1 MVGGA
6 MPRVVVGLSGGVD
19 SSIAAYMLKQQG
31 YDVVGIYMRNWTET
45 TGLAKSNC
53 PFDED
58 VDFAMLVA
66 RRLAIPF
73 EVVDLS
79 GQYRRDVVDY
89 LFAEY
94 GKGRTPNPDVL
105 CNREVKFKAFWEV
118 AQARGAEYVATGH
131 YCRKGESVDPHGTQY
146 HSLLAGVDASKDQS
160 YFLCQVNQQQLEH
173 ALFPVGGMLKG
184 EVRRLASELGLAS
197 AARKDSYGICFVGEV
212 DLPEFLAQ
220 KLERKEGAVVE
231 IARDCPVERDGE
243 GGKTAPG
250 DFDLPA
256 RAKPYALTPA
266 LGVEIG
272 RHQGAHFYTVGQ
284 RKGLHIGG
292 KALPLFVLGVDV
304 LTNTLYVGQ
313 GHDHPYLN
321 RQVVFI
327 ERSEVH
333 WIWAGNAPSEGSS
346 MRVEARLRY
355 RQPLQPATLHAREEG
370 VYLEFENAQRGVT
383 PGQFAAWYSGAELL
397 GSGPVAW

>member
-1 MVGGA
+1 MAGGA

-79 GQYRRDVVDY
+79 EQYRRDVVDY

-160 YFLCQVNQQQLEH
+160 YFLCQVDQQQLEH

-184 EVRRLASELGLAS
+184 EVRRLASELG
-197 AARKDSYGICFVGEV
+197 
-212 DLPEFLAQ
+212 
-220 KLERKEGAVVE
+220 
-231 IARDCPVERDGE
+231 
-243 GGKTAPG
+243 
-250 DFDLPA
+250 
-256 RAKPYALTPA
+256 
-266 LGVEIG
+266 
-272 RHQGAHFYTVGQ
+272 
-284 RKGLHIGG
+284 
-292 KALPLFVLGVDV
+292 
-304 LTNTLYVGQ
+304 
-313 GHDHPYLN
+313 
-321 RQVVFI
+321 
-327 ERSEVH
+327 
-333 WIWAGNAPSEGSS
+333 
-346 MRVEARLRY
+346 
-355 RQPLQPATLHAREEG
+355 
-370 VYLEFENAQRGVT
+370 
-383 PGQFAAWYSGAELL
+383 
-397 GSGPVAW
+397 